1 VTPTRVARPL
11 ALVLLALASQA
22 YGQVKG
28 PVTPAGCLALTAS
41 GRVEVQGRL
50 SVRDFPGAPN
60 FESVTAG
67 DRPERTYL
75 LTLAKP
81 ICIDDGAAG
90 FADPSVGFDTVHVS
104 VKTDRLWPQL
114 RAGLNKIVVVTGEG
128 FAAFDGHHHAPLVVL
143 ADQVRVVERP

>member
-1 VTPTRVARPL
+1 MTPPRLARPL

-22 YGQVKG
+22 HGQVKG

-41 GRVEVQGRL
+41 SRVEARGRL
-50 SVRDFPGAPN
+50 SVREFPGPPN
-60 FESVTAG
+60 YESVAAG
-67 DRPERTYL
+67 DKPERTYL

-81 ICIDDGAAG
+81 ICVDDGAAG
-90 FADPSVGFDTVHVS
+90 FADPSVTFDTVHVS
-104 VKTDRLWPQL
+104 VKNDRLWPEL
-114 RAGLNKIVVVTGEG
+114 RSGLNKTVVVTGEG